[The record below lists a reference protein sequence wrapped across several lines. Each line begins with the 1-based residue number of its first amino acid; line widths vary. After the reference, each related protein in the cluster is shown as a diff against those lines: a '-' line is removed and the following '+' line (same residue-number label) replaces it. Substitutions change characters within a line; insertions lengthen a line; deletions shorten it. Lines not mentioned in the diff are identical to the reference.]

1 MDKIKFSITGE
12 NVSPDTLSFRKL
24 IKILYCYSGT
34 LFEISKSRNN
44 SLEDKAL
51 DFSLSK
57 IEKGSYLITV
67 TDTENYG
74 LVESNEIFTESVMSG
89 NLSALPEAA
98 VGKARIMANDLS
110 SYGFALSLFSSSGK
124 TIAFIPDDFKKKRG
138 MFRDYTTIYGRMIQ
152 IGGINPNIHLEI
164 PNRKTPV
171 VCDISQEMV
180 SQLVSK
186 LYKEIG
192 ISGWV
197 ERDDD
202 TLDIKRMKVEEI
214 LPYDPEKFNE
224 NIERLREIFRE
235 IHTDLSPDEY
245 FERLRDGT
253 NE

>member
-12 NVSPDTLSFRKL
+12 NVSPDTFSFREL
-24 IKILYCYSGT
+24 TKILYSYSGT
-34 LFEISKSRNN
+34 LFEISKSRNI
-44 SLEDKAL
+44 SLEDKVL

-57 IEKGSYLITV
+57 IEYGSYLITF

-74 LVESNEIFTESVMSG
+74 LAESNEIFTESVMSG
-89 NLSALPEAA
+89 NLSTLPERA
-98 VGKARIMANDLS
+98 VAKARKMADDLS
-110 SYGFALSLFSSSGK
+110 SYGLALSLFSSSGK
-124 TIAFIPDDFKKKRG
+124 TVSFTPEEFKKKKG
-138 MFRDYTTIYGRMIQ
+138 MYRDYTTIYGRMIQ

-180 SQLVSK
+180 NQLVSK

-197 ERDDD
+197 ERDAE

-214 LPYDPEKFNE
+214 LPYDPEKFDE
-224 NIERLREIFRE
+224 NIEKLRELFRE

-245 FERLRDGT
+245 FERLRSDT